1 MQMQQQ
7 VHCKQH
13 TVRQHR
19 LAFRQVRPARVMQRN
34 SVANGNGIALP
45 SCPSP
50 AETARTIA
58 DLCQEGTLCTLS
70 ADGHPL
76 AAPISYK
83 LDDQGNPVL
92 QVVSGSQEAI
102 NIARGS
108 SCSLL
113 VQPVSYPARGVA
125 SVALQVMLLKQAA
138 AITTPTYDTNLAV
151 NHPIQMLL
159 VYKQCIPISTGRNPF

>member
-19 LAFRQVRPARVMQRN
+19 LAFRHVRPARLIKRN
-34 SVANGNGIALP
+34 SVANGNGTALP
-45 SCPSP
+45 LCPSP

-76 AAPISYK
+76 ASPISYK

-125 SVALQVMLLKQAA
+125 SVALQV
-138 AITTPTYDTNLAV
+138 T
-151 NHPIQMLL
+151 
-159 VYKQCIPISTGRNPF
+159 